1 MIVSMIVPVYKHT
14 WQGWC
19 TCVKIQPR
27 QLQLANR
34 LPAACYVQQ
43 LAAQARP
50 QMFHISYKMSN
61 SGAATSESAHFLLLS
76 ILLRLM
82 NSGIVRLFYRPAMA
96 APRRGLG
103 GGGVVALL
111 PLYYSVHTCTCRIII
126 AVTQLGI

>member
-1 MIVSMIVPVYKHT
+1 MIVSMIVPVDKHT

-76 ILLRLM
+76 ILRLM